1 MATTIQVVEKLTVGR
16 FVTIDGQRCEVERA
30 SFSKAIDEKM
40 AYEELFAALIHE
52 VHKRGLV
59 KQGDDE
65 QWQWVDSGEPIVPQQ
80 DWED

>member
-1 MATTIQVVEKLTVGR
+1 MSTTIQVVENVTVKR

-40 AYEELFAALIHE
+40 AYEELFVALIQE

-59 KQGDDE
+59 KQGDDD
-65 QWQWVDSGEPIVPQQ
+65 QWFWVDSGEPIVPQQ